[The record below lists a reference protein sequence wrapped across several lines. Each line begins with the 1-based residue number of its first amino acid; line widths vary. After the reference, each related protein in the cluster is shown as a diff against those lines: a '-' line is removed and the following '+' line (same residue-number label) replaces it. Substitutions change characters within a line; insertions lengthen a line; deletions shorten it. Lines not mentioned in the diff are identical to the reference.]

1 MNRLWIWISVV
12 IVGVVLIVT
21 LFPFVYRNVTSDMP
35 PGPAEGVP
43 FDQRNVGDFK
53 PEEFRQVIERRFWT
67 NISRTL
73 GVGALFALIAGVLL
87 TRWLVAPLRELEQG
101 AIAVTEH
108 QWDYRVPARG
118 SAEMRSVASSFNQ
131 MAAEL
136 EYEETLRRNMLADV
150 SHELRHPVH
159 IIRGNLQA
167 ILDGV
172 YPLSTE
178 EIDRLLDQT
187 QNLTTLVDDLH
198 ELALAEAHELPMQK
212 QDTDVNALVANAVE
226 IFQPLAAH
234 NNLLLTT
241 EIPPEPVQLKID
253 STRIRQAL
261 LNLLG
266 NALRY
271 TPQGGQVKVVLD
283 NSEEIVSIQVS
294 DSGVGIPPEDLD
306 KVFDRFYRVDSS
318 RDRDLSGTGLGLAV
332 AQAIVQAH
340 DGRIEVESAGVD
352 QGSTFTVILPFEG

>member
-35 PGPAEGVP
+35 PGQSEGIP
-43 FDQRNVGDFK
+43 FDQRDAGDFK

-73 GVGALFALIAGVLL
+73 GVGALVALIAGVLL

-101 AIAVTEH
+101 ARAVVRH
-108 QWDYRVPARG
+108 QWDYRVPVRG

-131 MAAEL
+131 MASEL
-136 EYEETLRRNMLADV
+136 EHEETLRRNMLADV

-167 ILDGV
+167 IVDGV
-172 YPLSTE
+172 YPLSME

-212 QDTDVNALVANAVE
+212 QDTGVNALVANAVE

-234 NNLLLTT
+234 HNLLLTT
-241 EIPPEPVQLKID
+241 EIPPEPIQMKID
-253 STRIRQAL
+253 SARIRQAL

-283 NSEEIVSIQVS
+283 HSEEVVSIQVA
-294 DSGVGIPPEDLD
+294 DSGVGIPSEDLD

-318 RDRDLSGTGLGLAV
+318 RDRDLPGTGLGLAV

-352 QGSTFTVILPFEG
+352 QGSTFTVILPVEG

>member
-35 PGPAEGVP
+35 LGQAEGIP
-43 FDQRNVGDFK
+43 FNQRDAEDFK

-67 NISRTL
+67 NISRTMA
-73 GVGALFALIAGVLL
+73 VGALVALIAGVLL

-101 AIAVTEH
+101 ARAVTEH

-136 EYEETLRRNMLADV
+136 EHEETLRRNMLADV
-150 SHELRHPVH
+150 SHELRHPIH
-159 IIRGNLQA
+159 IIQGNLQA

-172 YPLSTE
+172 YSLSME

-198 ELALAEAHELPMQK
+198 ELALAEAHELPIQK
-212 QDTDVNALVANAVE
+212 QDTGVNALVANAVE
-226 IFQPLAAH
+226 IFQPLANHH
-234 NNLLLTT
+234 NIFLTT
-241 EIPPEPVQLKID
+241 EIPPEPIKICID
-253 STRIRQAL
+253 SARIRQAFQ
-261 LNLLG
+261 NLLG
-266 NALRY
+266 NALCY
-271 TPQGGQVKVVLD
+271 TPEGGQVIVILD
-283 NSEEIVSIQVS
+283 HSEDFVSIQVA
-294 DSGVGIPPEDLD
+294 DTGVGIPPEDLD

-318 RDRDLSGTGLGLAV
+318 RNRDLPGTGLGLAV
-332 AQAIVQAH
+332 AQAIAQSH
-340 DGRIEVESAGVD
+340 NGKIEVDSPGVD
-352 QGSTFTVILPFEG
+352 QGSTFTMILPFEG

>member
-1 MNRLWIWISVV
+1 MNNLWVRISVV

-21 LFPFVYRNVTSDMP
+21 LFPIVYRNVTSGIP
-35 PGPAEGVP
+35 PRQAEGIP
-43 FDQRNVGDFK
+43 FDERD
-53 PEEFRQVIERRFWT
+53 PEEFRQLIERRFWT

-73 GVGALFALIAGVLL
+73 GVGALVALIAGVLL

-101 AIAVTEH
+101 ARAVTEH

-131 MAAEL
+131 MATEL
-136 EYEETLRRNMLADV
+136 EHEETLRRNMLADV
-150 SHELRHPVH
+150 SHELRHPIH

-172 YPLSTE
+172 YSLNME

-187 QNLTTLVDDLH
+187 QNLTTLVDDLY

-226 IFQPLAAH
+226 VFQPLANH
-234 NNLLLTT
+234 NKIWLKR
-241 EIPPEPVQLKID
+241 EIPPESIQINID
-253 STRIRQAL
+253 SARIRQAL
-261 LNLLG
+261 QNLLG

-271 TPQGGQVKVVLD
+271 TPEGGEVKVILD
-283 NSEEIVSIQVS
+283 RAENIVSIQVV

-318 RDRDLSGTGLGLAV
+318 RDRDLPGTGLGLAV
-332 AQAIVQAH
+332 AQAILQSH
-340 DGRIEVESAGVD
+340 DGSIEVDSPGVD
-352 QGSTFTVILPFEG
+352 QGSTFIMILPIEG

>member
-35 PGPAEGVP
+35 PGQSEGIP
-43 FDQRNVGDFK
+43 FDQRDAGDFK

-73 GVGALFALIAGVLL
+73 GVGALVALIAGVLL

-101 AIAVTEH
+101 ARAVTEH
-108 QWDYRVPARG
+108 QWDYRVPAHG

-131 MAAEL
+131 MASEL
-136 EYEETLRRNMLADV
+136 EHEETLRRNMLTDV

-172 YPLSTE
+172 YPLNME
-178 EIDRLLDQT
+178 EIDRLLNQT

-198 ELALAEAHELPMQK
+198 ELALADAHELPMQK
-212 QDTDVNALVANAVE
+212 QDTGVNALVANAVE
-226 IFQPLAAH
+226 IFQPLAVH

-241 EIPPEPVQLKID
+241 EIPPEPIQMKID
-253 STRIRQAL
+253 SARIRQAL

-283 NSEEIVSIQVS
+283 HSEEVVSIQVA
-294 DSGVGIPPEDLD
+294 DSGVGIPSEDLD

-318 RDRDLSGTGLGLAV
+318 RDRDLPGTGLGLAV

-340 DGRIEVESAGVD
+340 DGRIEVESPGVD
-352 QGSTFTVILPFEG
+352 QGSTFTVILPVEG